1 MNCMQSVKIKFIKR
15 MLFFIV
21 LPALLSGGAILIMLW
36 NYASWW
42 DCSHYDCMLSELQ
55 LCRMNVISNECI
67 IRRREDF
74 VFIVNADSSVIWQL
88 STSKVSVDDLLNF
101 CFEEENNQ
109 SRMFF
114 LVDKRIPEIEVAK
127 LLQRVSDI
135 IGDRVYVV
143 GLCEGR
149 IIDKIGFSMLCPRGM
164 SCHACCWACVKWHG
178 FPLDV
183 NSAKRVIAY
192 LPEGVRAD
200 SGGCP

>member
-1 MNCMQSVKIKFIKR
+1 MQSVKIKFIKR

-88 STSKVSVDDLLNF
+88 STSKVSVDDLLN
-101 CFEEENNQ
+101 
-109 SRMFF
+109 
-114 LVDKRIPEIEVAK
+114 LA
-127 LLQRVSDI
+127 L
-135 IGDRVYVV
+135 
-143 GLCEGR
+143 
-149 IIDKIGFSMLCPRGM
+149 
-164 SCHACCWACVKWHG
+164 
-178 FPLDV
+178 
-183 NSAKRVIAY
+183 
-192 LPEGVRAD
+192 RA
-200 SGGCP
+200 